1 MLQGPKRLRECRLG
15 GMFHHRGRARREFPL
30 APWTSVSAL
39 GFLFGEFLRLCEW
52 GALCYYIRSIEF
64 ARYQVLGCHFNEML
78 EAVFLRPRKA
88 PCRSGGCTDHASKRF
103 KCIDMAQQAGGTGRN
118 NRFKRRSGGVLCSDV
133 FGGSHISQDIKS
145 TSVAECEIKM
155 PHLSDV

>member
-103 KCIDMAQQAGGTGRN
+103 KCIDLAQQAGGHRTKQPIQEKERWSVVFR
-118 NRFKRRSGGVLCSDV
+118 RFRR
-133 FGGSHISQDIKS
+133 K
-145 TSVAECEIKM
+145 
-155 PHLSDV
+155 PHQPRHQFLHLLEHE